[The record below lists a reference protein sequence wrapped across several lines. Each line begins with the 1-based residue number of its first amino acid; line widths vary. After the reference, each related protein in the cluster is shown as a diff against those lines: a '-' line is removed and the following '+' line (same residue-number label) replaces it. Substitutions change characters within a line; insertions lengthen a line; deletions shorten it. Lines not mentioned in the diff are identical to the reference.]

1 MSKTVPQLK
10 KIDRADPERVVPEH
24 IEPYSWQRSPQS
36 PQSDSGEVPTTRLPR
51 RDATGNQ
58 SR

>member
-1 MSKTVPQLK
+1 MAKTLPQLK
-10 KIDRADPERVVPEH
+10 KIDRVDPEKVVPEH
-24 IEPYSWQRSPQS
+24 IEPYPWQRPPQS
-36 PQSDSGEVPTTRLPR
+36 PQPDPWDVPTTRLPR